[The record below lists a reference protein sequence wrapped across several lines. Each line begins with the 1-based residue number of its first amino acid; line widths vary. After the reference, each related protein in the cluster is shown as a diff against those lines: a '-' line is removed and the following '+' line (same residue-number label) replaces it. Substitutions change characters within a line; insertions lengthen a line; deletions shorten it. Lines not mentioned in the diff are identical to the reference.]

1 MIGMKPMRIHHV
13 GVVLPTIEQAERLI
27 ELFGMEEDYRGY
39 VKSYQADLIFTKYG
53 PMLESPIEFIIP
65 RAGVLTQFNNGK
77 GGIAHIAFE
86 VDDVA
91 AAGKELEERGMGML
105 ETAPVEGTSDIMVN
119 FIRPKYTEGILF
131 ELVETVAPID
141 RNWGKE
147 DKE

>member
-1 MIGMKPMRIHHV
+1 M
-13 GVVLPTIEQAERLI
+13 VLLFCKNGSSTIRHAADAE
-27 ELFGMEEDYRGY
+27 
-39 VKSYQADLIFTKYG
+39 A
-53 PMLESPIEFIIP
+53 